1 MQGAGAGDAANNAH
15 VPAGEADLAPAH
27 SASCFPGQIAG
38 DRADNSP
45 PSGTAGAGGDDE
57 VDVGPRVV
65 AAVTGMPSQE
75 EIVRIVAA
83 LGDAA
88 EAAEAAAAAASQGE
102 GAAEG
107 GSAGNGMFLLDEEPG
122 TSGQG
127 TRIAGEVSVS
137 VAGELES
144 VARRRQSTAKLAKKS
159 SLEVRNMARRVTN
172 WGIVKPKRAVHTAW
186 NGGLSSTDLLH
197 QTAAT
202 TNMPCARYVC
212 NMIWEDLQSSW
223 AKTTRRR

>member
-38 DRADNSP
+38 DRAHNSP
-45 PSGTAGAGGDDE
+45 ASGTAGAGGDDE

-107 GSAGNGMFLLDEEPG
+107 GSAETEPAQALG
-122 TSGQG
+122 
-127 TRIAGEVSVS
+127 AGEQMQIELVPAWPPAHCSAIQTDGH
-137 VAGELES
+137 VAHGDS
-144 VARRRQSTAKLAKKS
+144 RP
-159 SLEVRNMARRVTN
+159 
-172 WGIVKPKRAVHTAW
+172 G
-186 NGGLSSTDLLH
+186 
-197 QTAAT
+197 AT
-202 TNMPCARYVC
+202 RFPSREIC
-212 NMIWEDLQSSW
+212 
-223 AKTTRRR
+223 